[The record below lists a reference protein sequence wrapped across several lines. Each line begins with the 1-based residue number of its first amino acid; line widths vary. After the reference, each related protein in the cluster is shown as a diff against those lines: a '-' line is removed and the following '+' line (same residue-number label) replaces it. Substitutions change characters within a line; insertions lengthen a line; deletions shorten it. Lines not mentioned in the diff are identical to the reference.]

1 MKRLITIMAACLL
14 GWGLQAQT
22 DCRYWFDNDYSAHVT
37 VSTSTQPLQLDV
49 GNLRNGFHTVYMIF
63 RDSTTVW
70 SQPRMGLFYSI
81 GSSMAESADSTYAYW
96 FDANDDNM
104 HSGTLTGGM
113 IEMDV
118 NGLSV
123 GFHTMYMRIGGE
135 LRNALVYK
143 APQNATVTVDSS
155 FTYWYDND
163 YSQHY
168 DGMIVGGIVEF
179 NTGNLRD
186 GFHTLYMRVGAEL
199 RNALFYKMP
208 QEDSV
213 ANDSVYSYWFDTDS
227 TIRTGSITDSILMLD
242 VADLTDA
249 YHAVYMM
256 IGTGKSAQLKSGMFN
271 KVPVIYTVTLAS
283 ADSTRG
289 SVSGAGDYPRN
300 STVSISA
307 TAEYGYHFSMW
318 SDGDTNALRGIYL
331 TQDTSLIAYFVP
343 DTFQFD
349 ITVGDTSMGTVVVTG
364 TSEYLGT
371 DTAMAIPNYGY
382 HFTGWSDG
390 DTTNPRLV
398 ILTQDTTLTAT
409 FAPNIYTV
417 TLLTDTPEWGSV
429 IGAGEY
435 PYLTTVPL
443 EAVATYGY
451 QFKQWNDGNTQNPRQ
466 LVVRGDTT
474 LTATFEL
481 LRYHLTVNSNDISR
495 GFTQGGGTFTV
506 MDTATALAITLA
518 GNSFLGWADGDMTNP
533 RQLQLSS
540 DTTLTAIF
548 QALDSMPETIIVH
561 DTTVVTDTVTEYETV
576 HDTTVVVDTLLVDN
590 YIYDTVTLHDTTVVT
605 DTVINTMYD
614 TIVNTMYDTVVNTVY
629 DTTVVTDTVTMTEY
643 VPVHDTTYIDVPV
656 HDTTVVTL
664 TDTIVNTVYDTVDN
678 YIYDTVVNTVYDT
691 VINTVYDTVT
701 NTEYV
706 YDTVTNTIYDTVT
719 NTVYDTV
726 TNTVYDTTV
735 VDNYI
740 YDTTIVTDTLWMTL
754 YDTVWLTDTIYI
766 HDTIYVQENGID
778 AVATTNVRLY
788 QRDGQ
793 IVVEDADGG
802 MLPEVAVYDAVGR
815 MVNNYETRNSKF
827 EIDVPASGVYLV
839 KIGDRPA
846 RRIVVIR

>member
-1 MKRLITIMAACLL
+1 MAFVVGLLCLPAF
-14 GWGLQAQT
+14 AQT
-22 DCRYWFDNDYSAHVT
+22 PVRYWFDKDCAGVIDDTMVT
-37 VSTSTQPLQLDV
+37 NTMSLQVDVS
-49 GNLRNGFHTVYMIF
+49 NLSEGFHTVNFIIKDTAGRWLYPTN
-63 RDSTTVW
+63 RY
-70 SQPRMGLFYSI
+70 FYRI
-81 GSSMAESADSTYAYW
+81 PDTITGKPTFW
-96 FDANDDNM
+96 FDRRLIVQED
-104 HSGTLTGGM
+104 TLYGNV
-113 IEMDV
+113 MDV
-118 NGLSV
+118 SDLSV
-123 GFHTMYMRIGGE
+123 GFHTIYIKFGTELWSRLFYRIPTGENIDSVCSYWFDKNAGDIRTSGITGGNV
-135 LRNALVYK
+135 LFNL
-143 APQNATVTVDSS
+143 
-155 FTYWYDND
+155 
-163 YSQHY
+163 
-168 DGMIVGGIVEF
+168 DGLEA
-179 NTGNLRD
+179 
-186 GFHTLYMRVGAEL
+186 GFHTLRIKVGEEL
-199 RNALFYKMP
+199 RYALFYKIP
-208 QEDSV
+208 DKDTVS
-213 ANDSVYSYWFDTDS
+213 YSYWFDGIDS
-227 TIRTGSITDSILMLD
+227 SKVAAQTGMGIAMLD
-242 VADLTDA
+242 VESLSDTF
-249 YHAVYMM
+249 HTVYLVVEK
-256 IGTGKSAQLKSGMFN
+256 GNTTQLHSYTFE
-271 KVPVIYTVTLAS
+271 KVPLMYSVTLAVD
-283 ADSTRG
+283 DSTRG
-289 SVSGAGDYPRN
+289 TVSGAGDYPRN

-318 SDGDTNALRGIYL
+318 SDGDTNALRSIYL

-371 DTAMAIPNYGY
+371 DTATAIPNYGY

-390 DTTNPRLV
+390 DTSNPRLV

-451 QFKQWNDGNTQNPRQ
+451 QFKQWNDADQSILSTDNPLQ

-481 LRYHLTVNSNDISR
+481 LRYTLTVQSNDLAR

-548 QALDSMPETIIVH
+548 QALNSMPETIIVH
-561 DTTVVTDTVTEYETV
+561 DTTVVTDTLTLTLHDTTYIDIPV
-576 HDTTVVVDTLLVDN
+576 HDTTVLVDTLLVDH
-590 YIYDTVTLHDTTVVT
+590 YIYDTIDNY
-605 DTVINTMYD
+605 IY
-614 TIVNTMYDTVVNTVY
+614 
-629 DTTVVTDTVTMTEY
+629 VTDTVTMTEY
-643 VPVHDTTYIDVPV
+643 VPIHDTTYIDVPV
-656 HDTTVVTL
+656 HDTTIVTL
-664 TDTIVNTVYDTVDN
+664 TN
-678 YIYDTVVNTVYDT
+678 TVVNTVYDT
-691 VINTVYDTVT
+691 
-701 NTEYV
+701 
-706 YDTVTNTIYDTVT
+706 
-719 NTVYDTV
+719 
-726 TNTVYDTTV
+726 

-740 YDTTIVTDTLWMTL
+740 YDTTIVTDTLWLTL
-754 YDTVWLTDTIYI
+754 YDTVWMTDTVYI
-766 HDTIYVQENGID
+766 HDTVYVPENGID
-778 AVATTNVRLY
+778 EVATTNIRLY

-802 MLPEVAVYDAVGR
+802 VLPEVVVYDAVGR
-815 MVNNYETRNSKF
+815 KMETGFAGGAPAYQF
-827 EIDVPASGVYLV
+827 EVPASGVYLV